1 MDDKVL
7 VQLPMLAPCI
17 TRSSQIWEL
26 NNNFTL
32 EGEGEGEGCA
42 ITLVSNVI
50 AIPSLATNIGT
61 APLTRYL
68 RDKR

>member
-7 VQLPMLAPCI
+7 VQLPMLAPCM

-32 EGEGEGEGCA
+32 EGEGDGCA
-42 ITLVSNVI
+42 IALVSNVI
-50 AIPSLATNIGT
+50 AVPSLATNIGT
-61 APLTRYL
+61 APLTL
-68 RDKR
+68 

>member
-17 TRSSQIWEL
+17 TCSSQIWEL
-26 NNNFTL
+26 NNNFIL
-32 EGEGEGEGCA
+32 EGEGCA

-50 AIPSLATNIGT
+50 AVPSLATNIGT